1 METLKKEN
9 VFGRMMKNELSGL
22 IIALAAL
29 MVVFGCLTSVF
40 FTPLNITNILRQVS
54 LNAIAAIGMTMII
67 ISGEIDLSVGSIQA
81 LAGVAAVMALNA
93 TGSIF
98 IAIIVALAIG
108 VGTGLCNGALVTKLG
123 LNSLIATLATMAI
136 YRGIIMVATDAI
148 SQIVT
153 VEGFS
158 EIGAGS
164 LFVVPGYF
172 PGVPIPVIIAAV
184 LIVIFHFVLS
194 GSKFGRYVYA
204 VGGNKE
210 SAKLA
215 GLNVPKIKMQVY
227 ILGNILF
234 ALSAVI
240 LTSRL
245 DSGQPNAGEGMEMN
259 VIAAVILGGVSL
271 NGGTGTLLGAIIGVV
286 ILGVI
291 QNGLVLLN
299 VNSFW
304 QDIVRGIVII
314 LAVYL
319 DVRRKKSVEKRLLK
333 ESQAAQA

>member
-1 METLKKEN
+1 MERTIKKEN
-9 VFGRMMKNELSGL
+9 VFSKMMQNEISGL
-22 IIALAAL
+22 VIALIGL
-29 MVVFGCLTSVF
+29 VVVFSILAPVF
-40 FTPLNITNILRQVS
+40 FTPTNLWNISRQVS
-54 LNAIAAIGMTMII
+54 LNAIAAIGMTMVI
-67 ISGEIDLSVGSIQA
+67 ISGEIDLSVGSLQA
-81 LAGVAAVMALNA
+81 LAGVSAVMAMNA
-93 TGSIF
+93 TGNIF
-98 IAIIVALAIG
+98 VGVLVALAIG
-108 VGTGLCNGALVTKLG
+108 ACTGLINGTLVTKLG

-136 YRGIIMVATDAI
+136 FRGLIMVITNAV
-148 SQIVT
+148 SQIVE
-153 VEGFS
+153 VRAFA

-164 LFVVPGYF
+164 IGP
-172 PGVPIPVIIAAV
+172 VPIPVIFAVALIIAFYF
-184 LIVIFHFVLS
+184 VIHRSV
-194 GSKFGRYVYA
+194 FGRYIYA

-227 ILGNILF
+227 ILGNLLF
-234 ALSAVI
+234 AASAVI

-245 DSGQPNAGEGMEMN
+245 DSGQPNAGVGMEMN

-271 NGGTGTLLGAIIGVV
+271 NGGTGSLIGAIIGVV
-286 ILGVI
+286 LLGVI

-319 DVRRKKSVEKRLLK
+319 DVRRKASVEKRLLR

>member
-1 METLKKEN
+1 METIKKEN

-22 IIALAAL
+22 VIALVAL
-29 MVVFGCLTSVF
+29 VIVFGVLTSGVF
-40 FTPLNITNILRQVS
+40 VSPLNITNILRQVS

-81 LAGVAAVMALNA
+81 LVGVTAVIVLNA

-98 IAIIVALAIG
+98 IAILVALAIG
-108 VGTGLCNGALVTKLG
+108 VATGLCNGALVTKLG

-148 SQIVT
+148 SQIVS

-164 LFVVPGYF
+164 LLGI
-172 PGVPIPVIIAAV
+172 PIPVIIAAV
-184 LIVIFHFVLS
+184 LIAVFHFVLNS
-194 GSKFGRYVYA
+194 SKFGRYIYA

-215 GLNVPKIKMQVY
+215 GLNVSKIKMQVY
-227 ILGNILF
+227 IIGNVLF

-245 DSGQPNAGEGMEMN
+245 DSGQPNAGVGMEMN

-271 NGGTGTLLGAIIGVV
+271 NGGTGTLLGAILGVV

-333 ESQAAQA
+333 EAQAAQA

>member
-1 METLKKEN
+1 MRKGTGMETLKKEN
-9 VFGRMMKNELSGL
+9 IFGRMMKNELSGL

-29 MVVFGCLTSVF
+29 MIVFGCLTSVF

-98 IAIIVALAIG
+98 VAIIVALAIG
-108 VGTGLCNGALVTKLG
+108 VATGLCNGVLVTKLG

-164 LFVVPGYF
+164 IFGI
-172 PGVPIPVIIAAV
+172 PIPVIIAAV

-194 GSKFGRYVYA
+194 NSKFGRYVYA

-227 ILGNILF
+227 ILGNVLF

-319 DVRRKKSVEKRLLK
+319 DVRRKKSVEKRLLR
-333 ESQAAQA
+333 ESQAVHA